1 MYNNYKQALRI
12 LDETPQALGIMK
24 FNLGITLDDVFDQ
37 WLVEEKAYL
46 EGLKKEPQVETAQM
60 DYYQKLIKLWE
71 SK

>member
-1 MYNNYKQALRI
+1 
-12 LDETPQALGIMK
+12 MK